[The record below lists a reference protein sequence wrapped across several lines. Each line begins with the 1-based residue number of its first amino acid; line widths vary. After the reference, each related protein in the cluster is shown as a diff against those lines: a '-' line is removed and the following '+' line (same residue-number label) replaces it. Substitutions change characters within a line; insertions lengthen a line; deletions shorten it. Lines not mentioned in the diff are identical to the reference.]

1 MAPFAPPGDPSGS
14 SKLSAMAH
22 ALVYVLGIA
31 ILLRVALWFGYL
43 EGANEIMTWVLMIV
57 FGASVWHQLR
67 PGLCLRCMKEVP
79 LDGPVRAETQ
89 RSLLK
94 LAHFNGSWKSVTVTV
109 ALVIV
114 GPIIVDLLLNDEH
127 TSLSSVP
134 SDLWI
139 FALIYSNWLHH
150 RLRPWCPYCRDWDDD
165 GDPEPSRIRLRSARR
180 PFTDQSGAGFALR
193 IFRGR
198 PPPAPRPGRRSNAAF
213 TACLSKSGL
222 LPIRSAGAGRSHGRG
237 IPARR
242 RCAACPFMVRTVDS
256 ASACSAAISAT
267 DTSSRPSRYT
277 GICPPIADHQT

>member
-1 MAPFAPPGDPSGS
+1 MAPFAPSGDPSGS

-43 EGANEIMTWVLMIV
+43 EGANEIMAWVLMIV

-94 LAHFNGSWKSVTVTV
+94 LAHFNGSWKSVIVTV

-114 GPIIVDLLLNDEH
+114 GPIIVELLLNGEH

-165 GDPEPSRIRLRSARR
+165 GDPEPS
-180 PFTDQSGAGFALR
+180 PDPTTFGT
-193 IFRGR
+193 
-198 PPPAPRPGRRSNAAF
+198 
-213 TACLSKSGL
+213 K
-222 LPIRSAGAGRSHGRG
+222 
-237 IPARR
+237 
-242 RCAACPFMVRTVDS
+242 TV
-256 ASACSAAISAT
+256 
-267 DTSSRPSRYT
+267 
-277 GICPPIADHQT
+277 H

>member
-1 MAPFAPPGDPSGS
+1 MSRPQAPRHAHLGDRSACRAGQEATRSEAGEYHPSTGRPDALAGGQRGSWTVAPFAPSGDPSGP
-14 SKLSAMAH
+14 SKLSVMAH
-22 ALVYVLGIA
+22 ALVYVLGVA
-31 ILLRVALWFGYL
+31 ILMRVALWFGYL

-94 LAHFNGSWKSVTVTV
+94 LAHFNGSWKSVIVTV

-114 GPIIVDLLLNDEH
+114 GPIIVQLLVNGEH

-165 GDPEPSRIRLRSARR
+165 GDPEPS
-180 PFTDQSGAGFALR
+180 PDPTTFGT
-193 IFRGR
+193 
-198 PPPAPRPGRRSNAAF
+198 
-213 TACLSKSGL
+213 K
-222 LPIRSAGAGRSHGRG
+222 
-237 IPARR
+237 
-242 RCAACPFMVRTVDS
+242 TV
-256 ASACSAAISAT
+256 
-267 DTSSRPSRYT
+267 
-277 GICPPIADHQT
+277 H